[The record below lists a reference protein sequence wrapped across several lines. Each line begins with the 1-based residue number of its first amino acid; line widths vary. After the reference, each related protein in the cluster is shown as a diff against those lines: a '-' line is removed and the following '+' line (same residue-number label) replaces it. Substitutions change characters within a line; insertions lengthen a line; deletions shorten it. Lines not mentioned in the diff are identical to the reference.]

1 MPDKIFA
8 SICFMRHE
16 GFYMTGFNFRDLC
29 ITTSFVRFLRQAQIL
44 ILEILNI
51 FLRLKFSPSLNS
63 NKIGGF
69 SKVSFRRF
77 TGLLAAGLLLFAC
90 PAAAVQTSDTSGKDF
105 TENSAKDFMLIA
117 DVNASWAYSS
127 LKHSDSLSG
136 GMIDAL
142 LAATWKMKE
151 DRFFILKYDGGY
163 EKKLDF
169 YSDDDGLRPRT
180 EFQEH
185 TLTPMLRIGISR
197 AKGISLIPS
206 FFYTATL
213 NKDTQSTD
221 WDDGLYNYYDVGGG
235 IDCEIRNIDFSGGNG
250 ILTFGMQYYKRHYP
264 NFVSLLDIAVD
275 NPYLGLVSAL
285 DTEKDE
291 KDYGGILARMEY
303 LWVSASSLSWRAE
316 YSVLYKHLDDKKVV
330 DMNGSLTDT
339 NQVDY
344 LHTLTG
350 NIAYDLTRHTHAGL
364 TLAAELNDSN
374 QNFFDGMNNYDY
386 AYHISTRDYY
396 DYYGYGIQPEITYAF
411 SKIPVTLKANY
422 AFHKTRYF
430 HRKARTAEGDYQTRK
445 QKDTLHS
452 FCIGA
457 GYEISDQWHI
467 HADWTNTRSDSNNAD
482 ERYYL
487 YHYTLDVFSFGIS
500 FHY

>member
-1 MPDKIFA
+1 
-8 SICFMRHE
+8 
-16 GFYMTGFNFRDLC
+16 MTGFN
-29 ITTSFVRFLRQAQIL
+29 VRRFSGL
-44 ILEILNI
+44 IL
-51 FLRLKFSPSLNS
+51 
-63 NKIGGF
+63 
-69 SKVSFRRF
+69 
-77 TGLLAAGLLLFAC
+77 AGILLLIC
-90 PAAAVQTSDTSGKDF
+90 PATAACASYAAIHTVE
-105 TENSAKDFMLIA
+105 ENTAKDFLLIA
-117 DVNASWAYSS
+117 DINAAYAYSA

-142 LAATWKMKE
+142 LAATWKLKE
-151 DRFFILKYDGGY
+151 DRFIILKYDGGY

-169 YSDDDGLRPRT
+169 YSDDDGLVPRT

-197 AKGISLIPS
+197 AAGISLIPS
-206 FFYTATL
+206 LFYTATL
-213 NKDTQSTD
+213 NKDTQSTA

-235 IDCEIRNIDFSGGNG
+235 IDCEIRKMDFSGGSG
-250 ILTFGMQYYKRHYP
+250 ILTFGIQYYKRHYP

-275 NPYLGLVSAL
+275 NQYLGLVSAL

-291 KDYGGILARMEY
+291 KDYGGILARIEY
-303 LWVSASSLSWRAE
+303 LWVSPRALSWSTE

-350 NIAYDLTRHTHAGL
+350 KITYDSARHAHAGL
-364 TLAAELNDSN
+364 TLVAELNDSN
-374 QNFFDGMNNYDY
+374 QNFFDGRNNFDY

-396 DYYGYGIQPEITYAF
+396 DYYGYGIQPEITYTL
-411 SKIPVTLKANY
+411 SPIPITLKANY
-422 AFHKTRYF
+422 TFHKTRYF
-430 HRKARTAEGDYQTRK
+430 HRKARTAEGDYLSQK

-452 FCIGA
+452 FCIGM
-457 GYEISDQWHI
+457 GYSLSDQWGI

-487 YHYTLDVFSFGIS
+487 YHYTLDIFSFGIS
-500 FHY
+500 FQY